1 MTLARGFDFPHRFAF
16 SLAAMSNKADLLID
30 FDSDMS
36 TASSSS
42 GGGGKS
48 AGDVEDELLVKCVS
62 CDQSL
67 PVSQISAHA
76 KACASPSNLKSSNS
90 KALGDGARAL
100 SVSQDGMASSSS
112 SGAVSSATAS
122 SSSETASTFAPA
134 PRQVA
139 DESSALGLNLSTP
152 SKMSSNFLSNVAGAI
167 TDFVGGKQKGEPEKE
182 MPDISLN
189 NPALQRDYTRTT
201 RIAFVLD
208 DPREGGGRF
217 SAYVS
222 YRVNWRTELKGFG
235 GVKCYYVRRKYS
247 DFEFFHRHLTRLY
260 PHCII
265 PPLASPQGFMQ
276 KEFDVAFRERRMRL
290 LQRYLNRIGNHPIL
304 AESELLAIFLLK
316 GKKESWTKA
325 MTELDEDEKREKAG
339 PGRNSKPI
347 GGDAGA
353 MSPADD
359 EANKAAKDMRNE
371 LQLLVTGF
379 RELHKQ
385 LELNV
390 TALTTQQAQSAL
402 VSAQIQKFS
411 QIDALR
417 RPVCN
422 IDTSSMVNA
431 LSAFNA
437 AFTSIDEL
445 DKAAINIEAETM
457 WEVVRDWTYYL
468 RAADEYLTRF
478 FAFRANFAY
487 SLTAYQ
493 ARAKLV
499 DKPKEEDAESA
510 PISTDEAVDVYL
522 KQLEETKNY
531 DQGKYEAFLKS
542 FEKETVRW
550 EVYKQREIIHWTN
563 FYARQQIASLQ
574 ASIDAWESFLQ
585 KNAFRANK

>member
-1 MTLARGFDFPHRFAF
+1 
-16 SLAAMSNKADLLID
+16 MSTKADLLID

-42 GGGGKS
+42 GDVGKS
-48 AGDVEDELLVKCVS
+48 SGSAEEELLVRCVS

-67 PVSQISAHA
+67 PVSQIAAHS
-76 KACASPSNLKSSNS
+76 KACSPTTNLKSSNS
-90 KALGDGARAL
+90 KTLGNEARPL
-100 SVSQDGMASSSS
+100 SASQEAAPSSSASASSSS
-112 SGAVSSATAS
+112 SAATSSSATS
-122 SSSETASTFAPA
+122 SA

-139 DESSALGLNLSTP
+139 DESSSLGLNLSTP
-152 SKMSSNFLSNVAGAI
+152 SKMSSNFLSNMAGAI
-167 TDFVGGKQKGEPEKE
+167 TDFVGGKQKGEPEKD

-201 RIAFVLD
+201 RIAFVID
-208 DPREGGGRF
+208 EPREGGGRF
-217 SAYVS
+217 SSYVS

-235 GVKCYYVRRKYS
+235 GVKCYYVRRKYT

-316 GKKESWTKA
+316 GKKESWAKA
-325 MTELDEDEKREKAG
+325 MLELDEDEKREKAG
-339 PGRNSKPI
+339 PARNSKPF
-347 GGDAGA
+347 GGDAPA

-371 LQLLVTGF
+371 LQLLVAGF

-390 TALTTQQAQSAL
+390 TSLTTQQQQSAL

-437 AFTSIDEL
+437 AFASIDEL
-445 DKAAINIEAETM
+445 NKLAINIEAETM

-468 RAADEYLTRF
+468 RSADEYLTRF

-493 ARAKLV
+493 ARAKLIE
-499 DKPKEEDAESA
+499 KPKEDPKAA
-510 PISTDEAVDVYL
+510 AVTTDESVDVYL
-522 KQLEETKNY
+522 KQLEETKSY

-550 EVYKQREIIHWTN
+550 EVYKQREIIHWSN

-574 ASIDAWESFLQ
+574 ASIDAWEAFLQ